1 MAQNIVIR
9 WLQACSNP
17 HRQRLAS
24 LVRTSRATSDGSV
37 LDAMA
42 AMLLAECA
50 GDLGMKPEEL
60 ASLVGDPRKVG
71 REAVLELAL
80 AGIQWSS
87 AA

>member
-1 MAQNIVIR
+1 MTQNIVIR

-60 ASLVGDPRKVG
+60 ASLVGNPRKVG

-80 AGIQWSS
+80 AGIEWSS

>member
-1 MAQNIVIR
+1 
-9 WLQACSNP
+9 
-17 HRQRLAS
+17 
-24 LVRTSRATSDGSV
+24 
-37 LDAMA
+37 MA

-50 GDLGMKPEEL
+50 GDLGMRPEEL